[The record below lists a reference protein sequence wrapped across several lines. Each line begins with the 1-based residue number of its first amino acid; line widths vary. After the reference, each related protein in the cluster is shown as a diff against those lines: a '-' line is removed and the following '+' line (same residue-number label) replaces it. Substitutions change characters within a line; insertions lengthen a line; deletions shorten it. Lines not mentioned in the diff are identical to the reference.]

1 MRTICTNVYQ
11 FNELNKQAKQNAIE
25 NMYDININY
34 SWWDSTY
41 EDAANAGL
49 KLTSFNIDRGNY
61 CNGKFIN
68 SAQDCAQ
75 LIIKNHGKECS
86 TYMTA
91 SNFLRDLIKS
101 INDDDT
107 NEDAIEELEEEF
119 LKSILEDYRIILSN
133 EYDYLTGRE
142 AIIETIEANE
152 YEFTEEGEPS

>member
-11 FNELNKQAKQNAIE
+11 FNELNEQAKQKAIE
-25 NMYDININY
+25 NMYDINVND
-34 SWWDSTY
+34 SWWEYTY

-86 TYMTA
+86 TYVTA
-91 SNFLRDLIKS
+91 SDFIQELTKLTDQ
-101 INDDDT
+101 D
-107 NEDAIEELEEEF
+107 EDEIEELEEQF
-119 LKSILEDYRIILSN
+119 LKDILEDYKKILSE
-133 EYDYLTGRE
+133 EYEYQTSKE
-142 AIIETIEANE
+142 AIIETILANE
-152 YEFTEEGEPS
+152 YEFTEEGECA

>member
-25 NMYDININY
+25 NMYDINVNY
-34 SWWDSTY
+34 SWWEYTY

-86 TYMTA
+86 TYVTA
-91 SNFLRDLIKS
+91 SDFIQELTKLTDQ
-101 INDDDT
+101 D
-107 NEDAIEELEEEF
+107 EDKIEELEEQF
-119 LKSILEDYRIILSN
+119 LKDILEDYKKILSA
-133 EYDYLTGRE
+133 EYEYQTSKE